1 MFSFSKQGGEKMFFF
16 GKKEEQIIK
25 RFKDHLSAVEK
36 NLEKFRN
43 FMNSYLDGDGKSEKL
58 AREVMKLETEA
69 DHIRRETETMMY
81 SGAFLPNFRGDLLG
95 LIESVDVIAD
105 RAETVVRLIDLQGTE
120 FPEEIREDVKKQA
133 EIVLNTYKALKK
145 AIEKMFEDM
154 EESAKYVSETERLE
168 HEEDE
173 FEWALIRKV
182 FSLDI
187 DRARKLE
194 LRELI
199 SLIGDIADLSED
211 ASDRVEIILLKRRV

>member
-1 MFSFSKQGGEKMFFF
+1 MFFF

-25 RFKDHLSAVEK
+25 RFKDHLHAVEK
-36 NLEKFRN
+36 TVERFRD
-43 FMNSYLDGDGKSEKL
+43 FMNSYLDGDEKSEEL
-58 AREVMKLETEA
+58 AKEVMDLETEA
-69 DHIRRETETMMY
+69 DHIRRETETLMY

-105 RAETVVRLIDLQGTE
+105 RAETVVRLIDLQKTE
-120 FPEEIREDVKKQA
+120 FPEEIKEGVKKQSV
-133 EIVLNTYKALKK
+133 IVLNTYKALKN
-145 AIEKMFEDM
+145 AIEMMFEDM

-173 FEWALIRKV
+173 LEWDLIRKL

-187 DRARKLE
+187 DRAKKLE

-199 SLIGDIADLSED
+199 TLIGDIADLSED
-211 ASDRVEIILLKRRV
+211 SSDRVEIILLKRRV